1 MTKGPQTKM
10 NIFPSSVILLTFM
23 LTARVGNLNQVQDL
37 PTFMPVELRRDTFTY
52 FHSYGATEIKGI
64 QFIESQTQ
72 RKDFGNKIVNRTQ
85 VVVALNA
92 IKVPVRFLEITE
104 DYSQRHQISFLPNIG
119 FSSELRKTRIGRSPD
134 GVLAIPQYKGAN
146 VQEIKD
152 LSSIKPMQIFGDE
165 YLRSAVYDSKL
176 LVLTTSSIKLL
187 DSKDNSKAPSVLAD
201 AKVLSSEKLEDVSLE
216 FVEDYDCIIQIGK
229 RINSS
234 EYVVQ
239 LFELKSAL
247 GKVVLN
253 RKHRISLP
261 VEILRAKPLSKD
273 LSRLITSTEKQVTE
287 FRWDR
292 TDSVSR
298 HPIRLQTVDGKQ
310 LTGINHIL
318 VDDTFVLFGTDTGVY
333 FSSIWD
339 DSESV
344 ITVNKL
350 PSSRSAKVSQL
361 SISKSDYLVV
371 GYKIS
376 DKNNELIA
384 AWKLN
389 R

>member
-1 MTKGPQTKM
+1 MTKGPQTKV

-37 PTFMPVELRRDTFTY
+37 PTFTPVELRRDTFTY

-292 TDSVSR
+292 TDSFSR